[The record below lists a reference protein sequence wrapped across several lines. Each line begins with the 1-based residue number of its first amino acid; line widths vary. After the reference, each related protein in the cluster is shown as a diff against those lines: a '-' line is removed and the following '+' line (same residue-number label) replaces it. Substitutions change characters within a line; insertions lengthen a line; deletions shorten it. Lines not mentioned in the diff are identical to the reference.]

1 MNYGNNTGLASSDP
15 APAGCTQ
22 DSDYVCVLCVPH
34 VRPYQPSSCQGLTST
49 RYSSLLF
56 SYPVSHLVP
65 VVKPDPL
72 RIPSRPFNDS
82 KVALLIED
90 RPIAHLAPLLLHMI
104 SVVPPDWRFVFL
116 GSVESVAFLN
126 NSLAV
131 RTQVRSG
138 KLDLGEL
145 PRNFSSKGKEPLSQ
159 TLTSVEFWRWLG
171 GKDTWDWKDPYVDEE
186 GEEPNGMAP
195 GRRPQVE
202 WVLIF
207 QTDSILCANSKASLN
222 DWLHYD
228 WVGAPW

>member
-1 MNYGNNTGLASSDP
+1 M
-15 APAGCTQ
+15 
-22 DSDYVCVLCVPH
+22 
-34 VRPYQPSSCQGLTST
+34 
-49 RYSSLLF
+49 
-56 SYPVSHLVP
+56 
-65 VVKPDPL
+65 VKPDPL
-72 RIPSRPFNDS
+72 RLPSRPFNDS

-90 RPIAHLAPLLLHMI
+90 RPVAHLAPLLLHMI

-116 GSVESVAFLN
+116 GSVESVVFLN

-131 RTQVRSG
+131 RMQVRSG
-138 KLDLGEL
+138 KLDLREL
-145 PRNFSSKGKEPLSQ
+145 PLGFSSKGQEPLSQ

-171 GKDTWDWKDPYVDEE
+171 GKDTWDWEDPYVDEE
-186 GEEPNGMAP
+186 EAEAEEERNGVVP